1 MLANIVAQYK
11 EVLYPL
17 AEIAACSL
25 ELVGILIIIIGSFRA
40 LVRLVQCLVKRQPFR
55 VVVDLGKALSL
66 ALEFKMGAEIIK
78 TVIIHNLEELAILGV
93 VIIIRALLAFIIH
106 WEIRTEEKE
115 NALKKDTLPEK

>member
-1 MLANIVAQYK
+1 MENIIAQYK
-11 EVLYPL
+11 EILYEL
-17 AEIAACSL
+17 AEIAASTL
-25 ELVGILIIIIGSFRA
+25 EFVGILIIIIGSFRA
-40 LVRLVQCLVKRQPFR
+40 LVRLLKCFIKKAPFK

-106 WEIRTEEKE
+106 WEIKLEDKE
-115 NALKKDTLPEK
+115 SNDKSNTAD